1 MQGIERQDNIQPNQN
16 ADSTSNRAFSQNSNK
31 ASNQASLDI
40 AEGSRFC
47 CYCGTKLSTLDTI
60 CPNCGCPV
68 KSDFSST
75 FRLSSKQIQIVAIV
89 SIILFVVIGSFVAN
103 RYILWGN
110 DKAAYDMM
118 VSCADNFKDPSSLR
132 LVSGTISNDKEYMW
146 AVVKA
151 RNGFGAY
158 SSESYFISANGS
170 ITETDAD
177 YCNGTDF
184 NVEKINRI
192 YERKYG

>member
-1 MQGIERQDNIQPNQN
+1 MQEIETPDNLQANQN
-16 ADSTSNRAFSQNSNK
+16 DDTTDNRVFSQSNNRAGNYDMPGISE
-31 ASNQASLDI
+31 D
-40 AEGSRFC
+40 SRFC
-47 CYCGTKLSTLDTI
+47 RYCGAKLSITDTI

-68 KSDFSST
+68 KDEIPHAFH
-75 FRLSSKQIQIVAIV
+75 LSGKQFKIVVIV
-89 SIILFVVIGSFVAN
+89 SIILFVVIGAFVAN

-118 VSCADNFKDPSSLR
+118 VACADNFKDPSSLR
-132 LVSGTISNDKEYMW
+132 LVSGTISIDKDYMW
-146 AVVKA
+146 AVVNA

-158 SSESYFISANGS
+158 SSGSYFISASGS
-170 ITETDAD
+170 IIETDAD